1 VCHVCDE
8 SYAHLNCLNPPC
20 VMIAPGRSLD
30 SVVMTM
36 QAESRISH
44 GLLVVVSW
52 LTDPSTD
59 VVLVPIVLSYHM
71 HTDMTH
77 S

>member
-1 VCHVCDE
+1 
-8 SYAHLNCLNPPC
+8 
-20 VMIAPGRSLD
+20 MIAPGRSLD

>member
-1 VCHVCDE
+1 
-8 SYAHLNCLNPPC
+8 
-20 VMIAPGRSLD
+20 MIAPGRSLD

-36 QAESRISH
+36 QAKSRISH